1 MTEEASSTVVGDV
14 AIIEGRAAFILSQ
27 LLARSMRQG
36 LNVRQIVAEA
46 RLAPVDQAAVL
57 RAEVALEEAGERWR
71 AAQRKQRGNSV
82 TAGSGDVLPS
92 EAMSVT
98 AAAQVIGRSPRR
110 VRQLAAAGDLAAV
123 MTPRGWMLDRRDV
136 VAYRCR
142 REGADV
148 TFPPLLALSGEN
160 AA

>member
-1 MTEEASSTVVGDV
+1 MTERPSSTVVGDV
-14 AIIEGRAAFILSQ
+14 AIIEGRAAFRLSQ

-46 RLAPVDQAAVL
+46 RLSPEEQAAVL
-57 RAEVALEEAGERWR
+57 CAELALNSAGERWW
-71 AAQRKQRGNSV
+71 KHSGNSA
-82 TAGSGDVLPS
+82 TRGKEDDLPC

-98 AAAQVIGRSPRR
+98 AAARVIGRSPRR
-110 VRQLAAAGDLAAV
+110 VRQLAAAGDLAAEK
-123 MTPRGWMLDRRDV
+123 TPHGWMLDRREV
-136 VAYRCR
+136 ISYRCR

-148 TFPPLLALSGEN
+148 DLPPLVALSSEN